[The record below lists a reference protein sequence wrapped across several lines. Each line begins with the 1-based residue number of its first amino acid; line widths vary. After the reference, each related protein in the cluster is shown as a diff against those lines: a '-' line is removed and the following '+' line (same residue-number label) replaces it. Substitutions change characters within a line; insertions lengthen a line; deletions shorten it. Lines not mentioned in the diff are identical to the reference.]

1 MSTPAE
7 PTADPT
13 VDTATDAR
21 AIGVLTRSPW
31 RQPLAVIGIVVI
43 VGWLLVAVLAPM
55 IAPADPLA
63 QTFGKLSPPSA
74 EHPFGTDNLNRD
86 VLSRVLHG
94 ARISIPLAMLLVV
107 LSAVVGAIMGG
118 IAGYFGGWVD
128 AAIMR
133 VTDLVFAF
141 PAIILAMAVSAALGP
156 GLSNAVLAL
165 TIVLWPGYARVI
177 RGLVLS
183 AGQQEYVQA
192 SRLLGSS
199 ALRTLTVELGPSVA
213 GPVLVLVALD
223 VGNAILLLSGLS
235 FLGLGAQPPAAEW
248 GAMVSAGTAVFDS
261 WWVGLFPG
269 LAILTVVLG
278 FNFLGDTIRDALDPR
293 TARAI
298 RS

>member
-1 MSTPAE
+1 MSTAAEVSGPA
-7 PTADPT
+7 P
-13 VDTATDAR
+13 
-21 AIGVLTRSPW
+21 GVLTRSPW
-31 RQPLAVIGIVVI
+31 RQPLAIIGIAVI
-43 VGWLLVAVLAPM
+43 AAWLLVAVLAPV
-55 IAPADPLA
+55 IAPADPLE
-63 QTFGKLSPPSA
+63 QTFGKLSPPSV

-86 VLSRVLHG
+86 VLSRVLNG
-94 ARISIPLAMLLVV
+94 ARISIPLALLLVL
-107 LSAVVGAIMGG
+107 LSTTVGTVMGS

-128 AAIMR
+128 AAVMR
-133 VTDLVFAF
+133 LADLVFAF

-156 GLSNAVLAL
+156 GLTNAVLAL
-165 TIVLWPGYARVI
+165 TIVLWPGYARVV

-213 GPVLVLVALD
+213 GPILVLAALD

>member
-1 MSTPAE
+1 M
-7 PTADPT
+7 TAPD
-13 VDTATDAR
+13 VHL
-21 AIGVLTRSPW
+21 LTRSPW
-31 RQPLAVIGIVVI
+31 RSPLALIGMTVIAAWVLI
-43 VGWLLVAVLAPM
+43 AVLAPLL
-55 IAPADPLA
+55 APADPLA
-63 QTFGKLSPPSA
+63 QVFGKLSPPSV

-86 VLSRVLHG
+86 VLSRVLFG
-94 ARISIPLAMLLVV
+94 ARISIPLALLLVV
-107 LSAVVGAIMGG
+107 LAAVVGAAFGAV
-118 IAGYFGGWVD
+118 AGYFGGWVD

-156 GLSNAVLAL
+156 GLTNAVLAL
-165 TIVLWPGYARVI
+165 TIVIWPGYARVV

-199 ALRTLTVELGPSVA
+199 ALRTLTVELGPSVV
-213 GPVLVLVALD
+213 GPVLVLAALD

-248 GAMVSAGTAVFDS
+248 GAMVSAGAAVFDS

-293 TARAI
+293 TARAL
-298 RS
+298 RG

>member
-1 MSTPAE
+1 M
-7 PTADPT
+7 
-13 VDTATDAR
+13 TDLHL
-21 AIGVLTRSPW
+21 LTRSPW
-31 RQPLAVIGIVVI
+31 RQPLAMIGMAVIAAWVLIV
-43 VGWLLVAVLAPM
+43 LLAPLL
-55 IAPADPLA
+55 APADPLA
-63 QTFGKLSPPSA
+63 QEFGKLSPPSA
-74 EHPFGTDNLNRD
+74 AHPFGTDNLNRD
-86 VLSRVLHG
+86 VLSRVLYG
-94 ARISIPLAMLLVV
+94 ARISIPLALLLVV
-107 LSAVVGAIMGG
+107 LAAVVGAAFGAV
-118 IAGYFGGWVD
+118 AGYFGGWVD

-156 GLSNAVLAL
+156 GLTNAVLAL
-165 TIVLWPGYARVI
+165 TIVIWPGYARVV

-192 SRLLGSS
+192 GRLLGAS
-199 ALRTLTVELGPSVA
+199 ALRTLTVELGPSVV
-213 GPVLVLVALD
+213 GPVLVLAALD

-235 FLGLGAQPPAAEW
+235 FLGLGAQPPTAEW
-248 GAMVSAGTAVFDS
+248 GAMVSAGAAVFDS

-293 TARAI
+293 TARAL